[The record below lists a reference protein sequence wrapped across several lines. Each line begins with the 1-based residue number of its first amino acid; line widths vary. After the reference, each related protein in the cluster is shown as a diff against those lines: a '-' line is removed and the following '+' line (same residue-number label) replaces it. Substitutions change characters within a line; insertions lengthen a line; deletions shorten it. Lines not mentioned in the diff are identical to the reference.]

1 MKRSITDVLRLVCLL
16 LAPLTCHGYGIG
28 DGAWVHPVETAFDP
42 WESHEQVASPTPTA
56 TFKDIAAMPDLQRRQ
71 ENNPPIC
78 GYGFGLIG
86 LCPITA

>member
-1 MKRSITDVLRLVCLL
+1 
-16 LAPLTCHGYGIG
+16 
-28 DGAWVHPVETAFDP
+28 VETAFDP